1 MGSDAKATTGARRA
15 GGAKPVSKKSVVK
28 KAKAP
33 APSKRHGRGHMG
45 LILAAFVV
53 AAALLYLSGGTQSH
67 TGTPGADAEIAASRA
82 KLTQLAQQTPVD
94 LNAELKRQRK
104 EELKAKKGLLVDDLE
119 AEKQKILAMTDADWS
134 KADITRWFENA
145 AIVGDS
151 IIRQVR
157 LFHFLDAPVF
167 AEGGI
172 HISVE
177 LPLLDEVEAAAPS
190 VIFLCFGMNDVG
202 VFEDRV
208 DRYVGRYTNVIR
220 RLQASLPE
228 AVIYVCAA
236 LPVTPERLA
245 EEPKY
250 GYLDLYNREME
261 KACPEAGAYFIDS
274 SFILEAH
281 PEWYNVDGRHPRE
294 EYYPMWLTYLADLT
308 GLNHD

>member
-1 MGSDAKATTGARRA
+1 MGSDARAAAGARRTDR
-15 GGAKPVSKKSVVK
+15 AKPIAKKSAVK
-28 KAKAP
+28 RAKAP
-33 APSKRHGRGHMG
+33 APSKRRGTGHMG
-45 LILAAFVV
+45 LVLAAFVV

-82 KLTQLAQQTPVD
+82 MLTQLAQQAPVD

-104 EELKAKKGLLVDDLE
+104 EELKAKNGLLVDDLE

-294 EYYPMWLTYLADLT
+294 EYYPMWLTYLADLA

>member
-1 MGSDAKATTGARRA
+1 MGSDARAAAGARRTDR
-15 GGAKPVSKKSVVK
+15 AKPIAKKSAVK
-28 KAKAP
+28 RAKAP
-33 APSKRHGRGHMG
+33 APSKRRGAGHMG
-45 LILAAFVV
+45 LVLAAFVV

-82 KLTQLAQQTPVD
+82 MLTQLAQQAPVD

-177 LPLLDEVEAAAPS
+177 LPLLDEVEAASPS

-294 EYYPMWLTYLADLT
+294 EYYPMWLTYLADLA

>member
-1 MGSDAKATTGARRA
+1 MGSDAKAAAGARRSD
-15 GGAKPVSKKSVVK
+15 GVKPSVKKSTVK
-28 KAKAP
+28 RSNTP
-33 APSKRHGRGHMG
+33 ARSGRRGGGHMG
-45 LILAAFVV
+45 LVLAAFVV

-208 DRYVGRYTNVIR
+208 DRYVDRYTNVIR
-220 RLQASLPE
+220 RLHASLPE

-294 EYYPMWLTYLADLT
+294 EYYPMWLTYLADLA